1 MGLVI
6 GIPNIKIGVV
16 FNKSIS
22 GEEMK
27 YSQTINLSAGATTMV
42 VTTVNTEPYNVFLL
56 DSSGNDITSRVTIS
70 IALVGAVYLIYIY
83 SVDALNNCKLKIL
96 Y

>member
-6 GIPNIKIGVV
+6 GIPNIKIGAV

-27 YSQTINLSAGATTMV
+27 YSQTINLSAGAND
-42 VTTVNTEPYNVFLL
+42 VTTTITTEPYNVFLL
-56 DSSGNDITSRVTIS
+56 DSSGNDITALVTIS
-70 IALVGAVYLIYIY
+70 IALVGLVYHVYI
-83 SVDALNNCKLKIL
+83 STVDALNNVKLKIL

>member
-6 GIPNIKIGVV
+6 GIPNIKIGAV
-16 FNKSIS
+16 FNHSD
-22 GEEMK
+22 GMK
-27 YSQTINLSAGATTMV
+27 YSQTINLSAGATTTV
-42 VTTVNTEPYNVFLL
+42 VTTINTEPYNVFLL

-70 IALVGAVYLIYIY
+70 IALVGAVYVIYIY

>member
-27 YSQTINLSAGATTMV
+27 YSQTINLSAGVETD
-42 VTTVNTEPYNVFLL
+42 VTTTITTEPYNVFLL
-56 DSSGNDITSRVTIS
+56 DSSGNDITALVTIS
-70 IALVGAVYLIYIY
+70 IALVGLVYHVYI
-83 SVDALNNCKLKIL
+83 STVDALNNVKLKIL